1 MTGDRFGDIADWS
14 VDDGDE
20 VGLAAALSLA
30 NRAEG
35 DELMSV
41 SLSCCIALEFVIVA
55 AGIGELIAA
64 GLLPASASED
74 GDSGLVGDC
83 D

>member
-1 MTGDRFGDIADWS
+1 MDE
-14 VDDGDE
+14 VDE

-41 SLSCCIALEFVIVA
+41 SLSCCIALEFVIVDCA
-55 AGIGELIAA
+55 ADVGELVTA
-64 GLLPASASED
+64 
-74 GDSGLVGDC
+74 
-83 D
+83 